1 MGDVDV
7 LSAVLNTAAVS
18 GSVAATVKAGAAWGI
33 ALEEVP
39 GAAFHAVTSGIA
51 YLTVRGQE
59 PLLLAAGDSVLLPTG
74 TEHHLLSAPGSPT
87 RPFDHLRAE
96 AALAEGR
103 ELFIGDG
110 PATTQIICASYRHDP
125 ANRMNP
131 FSPLPPVV
139 HVPAVSAPAGLRS
152 SLALIAEELSLASTG
167 LRSVLDHAINIVLI
181 QVLRSWISGPGA
193 ETRPPSWLRGL
204 ADPTTNSALR
214 RFHENP
220 ALPWTVDSLA
230 RSAGVSRATLA
241 RRFES
246 EVGETPAGYISS
258 WRMDV
263 AARRLRE
270 SQDTVGAIARTVGYR
285 SEYAF
290 NRAFARHYGSPPGR
304 YRSSA
309 QLTRQ

>member
-1 MGDVDV
+1 MDI
-7 LSAVLNTAAVS
+7 LSAVLSTAAVS
-18 GSVAATVKAGAAWGI
+18 GSVAATVKAGAAWGM

-39 GAAFHAVTSGIA
+39 GAAFHAITSGTA
-51 YLTVRGQE
+51 YLATPGQE
-59 PLLLAAGDSVLLPTG
+59 PLLLTAGDAVLLPTG
-74 TEHHLLSAPGSPT
+74 TEHHLLSSPGSPT

-96 AALAEGR
+96 AALAEGG

-110 PATTQIICASYRHDP
+110 PATTQIICASYSHDP

-131 FSPLPPVV
+131 FSPLPVV
-139 HVPAVSAPAGLRS
+139 LHVPAVSARAGLRS
-152 SLALIAEELSLASTG
+152 TLALIADELGLADPG
-167 LRSVLDHAINIVLI
+167 LRSVLDHAINIVLV

-204 ADPTTNSALR
+204 ADPTISSALT
-214 RFHENP
+214 RFHEDP

-230 RSAGVSRATLA
+230 RSVGVSRATLA

-246 EVGETPAGYISS
+246 EMGQTPAGYVSS
-258 WRMDV
+258 WRMDL

-270 SQDTVGAIARTVGYR
+270 SHETVGAIARTVGYH

-290 NRAFARHYGSPPGR
+290 NRAFARHYGLPPGR

-309 QLTRQ
+309 RTTRQEAG